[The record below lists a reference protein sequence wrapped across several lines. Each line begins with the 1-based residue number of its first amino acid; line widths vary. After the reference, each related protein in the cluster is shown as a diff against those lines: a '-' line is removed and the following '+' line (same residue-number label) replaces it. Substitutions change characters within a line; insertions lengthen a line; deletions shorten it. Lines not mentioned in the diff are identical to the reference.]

1 MNYSPYDLKTRPAS
15 EHPLENPTNPE
26 EIPSLEYPSR
36 EEPGH
41 FYADRDDEQRDTGRS
56 TQSGVELA
64 GDENREMD
72 FEREPVEPYYEG
84 ADVLAAH
91 SGPGL
96 RH

>member
-1 MNYSPYDLKTRPAS
+1 MNYSPYDLKTRPVS

-36 EEPGH
+36 EEPGR
-41 FYADRDDEQRDTGRS
+41 FYADQSDEERADERT

-64 GDENREMD
+64 GDEVSEMD
-72 FEREPVEPYYEG
+72 FDSRPVEPYYEG